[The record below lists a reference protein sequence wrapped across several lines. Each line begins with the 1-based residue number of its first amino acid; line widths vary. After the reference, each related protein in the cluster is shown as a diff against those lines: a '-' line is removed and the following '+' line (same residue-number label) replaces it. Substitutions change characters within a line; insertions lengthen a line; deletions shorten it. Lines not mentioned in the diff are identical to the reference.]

1 MGCAFR
7 IERTLSVSILQE
19 AVTWCPLT
27 SSAGCRGHRQL
38 PSVEASAE
46 KGRSGPGDL
55 EGSNEGSGSQG
66 WAPTSAQR
74 SPSGHRA
81 GQVGASGSLLVVTCS
96 GVTDTEHPQRL
107 RLTSPEALGF
117 IEGETLLSC
126 AAPGVT

>member
-81 GQVGASGSLLVVTCS
+81 GQVGSIRKPAGGHLQRCHRHGTPSAPETDISRGS
-96 GVTDTEHPQRL
+96 GVY
-107 RLTSPEALGF
+107 
-117 IEGETLLSC
+117 
-126 AAPGVT
+126 